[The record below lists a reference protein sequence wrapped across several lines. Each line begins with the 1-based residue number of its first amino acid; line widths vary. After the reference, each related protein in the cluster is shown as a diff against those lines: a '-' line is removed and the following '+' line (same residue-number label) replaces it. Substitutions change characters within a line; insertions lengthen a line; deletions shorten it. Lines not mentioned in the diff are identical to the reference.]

1 MQKTTLRAL
10 EEKGQ
15 GEEEVDGFA
24 IEEEVEKGMELRD

>member
-15 GEEEVDGFA
+15 GEEEGDGFA